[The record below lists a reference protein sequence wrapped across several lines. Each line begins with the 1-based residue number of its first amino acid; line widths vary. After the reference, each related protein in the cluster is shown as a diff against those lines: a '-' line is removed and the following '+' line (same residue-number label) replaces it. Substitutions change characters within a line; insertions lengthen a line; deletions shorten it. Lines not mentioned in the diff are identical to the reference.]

1 MYSISNR
8 NGCSLQ
14 LQLELFLL
22 SGDFVITI
30 TTTVAGNIL
39 KYLVEVGETLD
50 SSHAALEVMVIWL
63 I

>member
-50 SSHAALEVMVIWL
+50 SSPAALEVMVIWL